1 MERENVFHIKNM
13 VCNRCILVVTRLLEK
28 RGSRPSMSDWE
39 RSSQE
44 KPGREQR
51 EAFRKLLEA
60 YGFELIDDSRMRLIE
75 QIRTAVIELVHYSE
89 DASKVNLSDYL
100 RERCHRDY
108 SALSKLFFGGQ
119 RHQHREILPRP
130 ADRAGQGTAGLR
142 RPDRQRDRRQTPLF
156 ERGHLSAQFR
166 AQTGMSPTEF
176 RRLKG
181 RGLKPLDEV

>member
-28 RGSRPSMSDWE
+28 AGFTPLDVGLGTVVV
-39 RSSQE
+39 QE

-89 DASKVNLSDYL
+89 DTSKVNLSDYL

-108 SALSKLFFGGQ
+108 SALSKLFSEVNGISIDDPLCS
-119 RHQHREILPRP
+119 RKLHR
-130 ADRAGQGTAGLR
+130 GLR

-156 ERGHLSAQFR
+156 ERGAPQRPVPRPDRDVAH
-166 AQTGMSPTEF
+166 
-176 RRLKG
+176 
-181 RGLKPLDEV
+181 

>member
-1 MERENVFHIKNM
+1 MERENVFYIKNM

-28 RGSRPSMSDWE
+28 AGFTPLDVGLGTVVV
-39 RSSQE
+39 QE

-108 SALSKLFFGGQ
+108 SALSKLFSEVNGISIEKYFLAQ
-119 RHQHREILPRP
+119 RTTRHSRSCS
-130 ADRAGQGTAGLR
+130 AFWAGSGFWT
-142 RPDRQRDRRQTPLF
+142 
-156 ERGHLSAQFR
+156 
-166 AQTGMSPTEF
+166 
-176 RRLKG
+176 
-181 RGLKPLDEV
+181 